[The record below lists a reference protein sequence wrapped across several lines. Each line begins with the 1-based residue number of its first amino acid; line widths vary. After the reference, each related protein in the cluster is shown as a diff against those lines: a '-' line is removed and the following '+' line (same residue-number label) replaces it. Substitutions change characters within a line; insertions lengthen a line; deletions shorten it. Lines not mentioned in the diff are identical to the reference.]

1 MSELRFA
8 DDEALADL
16 ATFVGRARSA
26 DAGGAVRLQATG
38 LSLAAYVGV
47 LPGRGLLAEGAVIG
61 LRVMRLA
68 EPAELDTTVPL
79 AGITDRLARRDGN
92 GGDGRIATLPVP
104 PTTVNAAWASVAPP
118 RSGWEPL
125 GAVPTAELKTTA
137 LQGIQEIAEGAPE
150 GSGALAVAGLR
161 RAVWGREAPTR
172 PPVVAGAAFAAHILG
187 FLASAPEAQ
196 VFGNERW
203 LRVSTPAGHVLVR

>member
-1 MSELRFA
+1 MSQLRLA
-8 DDEALADL
+8 DDEAMDDL
-16 ATFVGRARSA
+16 ATYVGRARSA
-26 DAGGAVRLQATG
+26 DSDGAIRLQAVG

-47 LPGRGLLAEGAVIG
+47 LPGQGLMAEGAVLG
-61 LRVMRLA
+61 LRVIPLA
-68 EPAELDTTVPL
+68 ESAELDATVPL
-79 AGITDRLARRDGN
+79 AGITDRLARREGH
-92 GGDGRIATLPVP
+92 GDGAVLPVP
-104 PTTVNAAWASVAPP
+104 PTTANAGWAAVAPP

-125 GAVPTAELKTTA
+125 GEVPTSELEAIA

-150 GSGALAVAGLR
+150 GSGALAVGALR

-172 PPVVAGAAFAAHILG
+172 PPVVSGAAFAAHVLG

-196 VFGNERW
+196 VFGNGRW